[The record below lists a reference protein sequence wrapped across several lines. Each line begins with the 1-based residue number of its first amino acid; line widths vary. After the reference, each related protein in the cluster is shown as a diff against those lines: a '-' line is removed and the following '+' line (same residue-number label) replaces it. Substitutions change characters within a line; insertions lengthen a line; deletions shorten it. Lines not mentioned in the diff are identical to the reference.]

1 MKDKFIY
8 PSIFSRLMS
17 FTYDIFLVIALWFL
31 FGFLFLGLLKLFSYS
46 EDFFPPILGI
56 VIISLTTAGYYS
68 YFWSYGRN
76 TLGMSTWSHKIIT
89 DGGKKA
95 ITFKTALYRFTL
107 YLVFSII
114 GLSWALFDKESKTIP
129 DKILGLSV
137 IKVKSAS

>member
-1 MKDKFIY
+1 MKDKFTY

-89 DGGKKA
+89 DDGKA

>member
-1 MKDKFIY
+1 MKDKFTY

-89 DGGKKA
+89 DGGNA
-95 ITFKTALYRFTL
+95 ITFKTALYRFIL
-107 YLVFSII
+107 YLIFSII
-114 GLSWALFDKESKTIP
+114 GLFWALFNKESKSLP
-129 DKILGLSV
+129 DKVLGLSV

>member
-1 MKDKFIY
+1 MKDKFTY

-89 DGGKKA
+89 DGGKA
-95 ITFKTALYRFTL
+95 ITFKTALYRFIL
-107 YLVFSII
+107 YLIFSII
-114 GLSWALFDKESKTIP
+114 GLFWALFNKESKSLP
-129 DKILGLSV
+129 DKVLGLSV
-137 IKVKSAS
+137 IKVKNAS

>member
-1 MKDKFIY
+1 MKNKFTY

-31 FGFLFLGLLKLFSYS
+31 FGFLFLGFLKLFSYS

-89 DGGKKA
+89 DDGKA

-114 GLSWALFDKESKTIP
+114 GLSWALFDKESKTLP

>member
-1 MKDKFIY
+1 MKDKFTY

-89 DGGKKA
+89 DGGKA